1 MEAPFI
7 MTEKAH
13 VLVIAPHPDDAETR
27 SAGSVARW
35 VREGKDVVYVV
46 CTNGDKGT
54 GDPTLKPEELVGIRE
69 KEQMAAAEILGV
81 REVIFLKHPDQQ
93 LEDSPDFRR
102 EIVRLIRTYRPDTI
116 ITIDPYERYLSHRDH
131 RKTGLVTLEAIAPAG
146 TDTAAFSDLSKKGL
160 KPHRVKEL
168 LFCGFEGH
176 DYHVDITGTFDIKI
190 AALKCHRSQVG
201 DRSEF
206 FNHMKE
212 RAKMEAEAEDYEL
225 AEAFRR
231 VEVDWDSITLNK

>member
-1 MEAPFI
+1 MAR
-7 MTEKAH
+7 KAN

-35 VREGKDVVYVV
+35 VQEGKQVVYVV

-54 GDPTLKPEELVGIRE
+54 GDATIKPEELVAIRE
-69 KEQMAAAEILGV
+69 KEQLAAAEILGV
-81 REVIFLKHPDQQ
+81 SEVIFLRHPDQG
-93 LEDSPDFRR
+93 LEDEPEFRR
-102 EIVRLIRTYRPDTI
+102 EIVRLIRTCRPDTI

-131 RKTGLVTLEAIAPAG
+131 RKTGLVTLEAVAPAG
-146 TDTAAFSDLSKKGL
+146 TDTPAYSDLTAQGL

-176 DYHVDITGTFDIKI
+176 DYRVDITGTFDTKI
-190 AALKCHRSQVG
+190 AALKCHKSQVG
-201 DRSEF
+201 DRPEF
-206 FNHMKE
+206 YYHMKE
-212 RAKMEAEAEDYEL
+212 RAKMEAENETYTL

-231 VEVDWDSITLNK
+231 VEVDWESIALNL

>member
-1 MEAPFI
+1 

-35 VREGKDVVYVV
+35 VREGKEVVYVV

-54 GDPTLKPEELVGIRE
+54 GDPAVRPEELVGIRE
-69 KEQMAAAEILGV
+69 KEQLAAAAILGV
-81 REVIFLKHPDQQ
+81 REVVFLGRPDQQ

-146 TDTAAFSDLSKKGL
+146 MDTAAYSDLTAQGL
-160 KPHRVKEL
+160 KPHQVQEL

-176 DYHVDITGTFDIKI
+176 DYRVDITGSFDTKI

-206 FNHMKE
+206 FYHMKE
-212 RAKMEAEAEDYEL
+212 RARMEARNEDYEL
-225 AEAFRR
+225 AEAYHRI
-231 VEVDWDSITLNK
+231 EVDWESITLNI

>member
-1 MEAPFI
+1 MVH
-7 MTEKAH
+7 KAN

-35 VREGKDVVYVV
+35 VREGKKVVYIV

-54 GDPTLKPEELVGIRE
+54 SDPAIKPEELVVTRE
-69 KEQMAAAEILGV
+69 KEQLAAAEILGV
-81 REVIFLKHPDQQ
+81 SKVIFLRHPDQQ
-93 LEDSPDFRR
+93 LEDEPEFRR

-116 ITIDPYERYLSHRDH
+116 VTIDPYERYLSHRDH

-146 TDTAAFSDLSKKGL
+146 TDTPTYSDLARKGL

-176 DYHVDITGTFDIKI
+176 DYRVDITDTFDTKI
-190 AALKCHRSQVG
+190 AALKCHKSQVG
-201 DRSEF
+201 DRREF
-206 FNHMKE
+206 YYHMKE
-212 RAKMEAEAEDYEL
+212 RAIIEARDEDYEM

-231 VEVDWDSITLNK
+231 VEVDWESIMLNV